1 MKRKLVIHMLL
12 IGVALCSFAACGCG
26 CNAESPVIEP
36 PRAVNVEEITVTQL
50 QQGYKEGR
58 FSITDIVQGYL
69 QRIEAID
76 RNGPKLNAVIRVNPD
91 ALQIASELDREMRA
105 GKVRGPLH
113 GIPVIL
119 KDNID
124 SLDPMPTTAGALV
137 LRESFV
143 TNDSWVAK
151 KLRAA
156 GAVILAKANM
166 SEWANFRA
174 NISSSGWSGVGG
186 QTRNPYVLD
195 RNPCGSSSGSGV
207 AVSANLCALAIGT
220 ETNGSI
226 VCPANNNGIVGLK
239 PTVGL
244 VSRSGIIPISSSQ
257 DTAGPMGRT
266 VEDVAVC
273 LGLLTGVDESDS
285 KTAASQGKYP
295 ADYTPFLKADG
306 LSGKRIGLLKDSG
319 AYHFKV
325 AALLAQAADYLKS
338 RGATVVEIE
347 GPKEGAM
354 EGDSFEVMLYEFK
367 DGLEKYFAGLGGAA
381 PVKTL
386 DELIA
391 FNKADPVELRYFDQ
405 ALLEMA
411 RAKGGLDDAK
421 YREALA
427 RMLKAARQDGIDRLM
442 DENRLDAIMAPT
454 GSPAWK
460 TDLVDGDHFMGG
472 SSSLAAIAGYPAI
485 TVPMGFVD
493 ELPVGV
499 SFFGRAWSE
508 PLLLEIAYAYEQG
521 TKQRRPPK
529 FLAADN

>member
-1 MKRKLVIHMLL
+1 MKKKFIVRFVL
-12 IGVALCSFAACGCG
+12 IGVILSGFVSCRCGCLKLG
-26 CNAESPVIEP
+26 PLSGPALGLNL
-36 PRAVNVEEITVTQL
+36 NEITVRQL
-50 QQGYKEGR
+50 QQGYQEGR
-58 FSITDIVQGYL
+58 FTVVDVVKDYL
-69 QRIEAID
+69 ERIETID
-76 RNGPKLNAVIRVNPD
+76 RNGPELHAVICVNPD
-91 ALQIASELDREMRA
+91 ALRIAIELDEERKA

-124 SLDPMPTTAGALV
+124 TKDPMPTTAGATA
-137 LRESFV
+137 LRGSYARE
-143 TNDSWVAK
+143 DSWVAK

-174 NISSSGWSGVGG
+174 NLSSSGWSGVGG

-207 AVSANLCALAIGT
+207 AVAANLCALAIGT

-226 VCPANNNGIVGLK
+226 VCPANNNGVVGLK

-244 VSRSGIIPISSSQ
+244 ISRSGIIPISFTQ

-266 VEDVAVC
+266 VEDVAIC
-273 LGLLTGVDESDS
+273 LGELTGVDETDG
-285 KTAASQGKYP
+285 KTMAAQGQYP
-295 ADYTPFLKADG
+295 ADYMKSLNADG
-306 LSGKRIGLLKDSG
+306 LNGKRIGLLKDSG
-319 AYHFKV
+319 AYHHRV
-325 AALLAQAADYLKS
+325 AALLAQAAAYLKS
-338 RGATVVEIE
+338 RGATVVEVE
-347 GPKEGAM
+347 GPKEGPI
-354 EGDSFEVMLYEFK
+354 ENDSFAVMLYEFK
-367 DGLEKYFAGLGGAA
+367 DGLNKYFAGLGAAA
-381 PVKTL
+381 PVKNVA
-386 DELIA
+386 DLIE
-391 FNKADPVELRYFDQ
+391 FNKKDPVELRYFDQ

-411 RAKGGLDDAK
+411 NEKSGLDAPEYQK
-421 YREALA
+421 ALA
-427 RMLKAARQDGIDRLM
+427 AMLQAARQGGIDRLM
-442 DENRLDAIMAPT
+442 DENKLDAIMAPT
-454 GSPAWK
+454 GAPAWK

-485 TVPMGFVD
+485 TVPMGFID

-521 TKQRRPPK
+521 TKHRRAPK
-529 FLAADN
+529 YIVSN